1 MLGKRIK
8 QFRLAKG
15 WSQDDLVAELGGII
29 SKNALSKYERDKMKP
44 SLSVLAKIA
53 KAFDAK
59 IFHLQNSPQISTEI
73 VAYRKGA
80 GLGKKNEEIIENLLR
95 SELEERIRLM
105 EKLGLI
111 EEINLPVLN
120 SRVNSL
126 EDCEKVAEEL
136 RNFWGLG
143 DNPIA
148 DLTALLERNKI
159 HVILKETVN
168 KFDGI
173 SSLSKNEE
181 GKIIAA
187 AVVSRSNVLW
197 SRQRL
202 NLAHELG
209 HLILKVSSK
218 IDEEKAAFRFGAAL
232 LAPKKSIIEII
243 GNRRTTIQFGELLQ
257 FKMQFGISIQALIY
271 RLGDLGI
278 ITPSYKTRLFQ
289 IISKNGWRKNE
300 PGESEIEK
308 PMWLS
313 NTVMR
318 AFSEKIISANEA
330 NKLLSKSGFKSE
342 RKSLVQ
348 KTEFIKLSS
357 NKKNEL
363 LKTMADD
370 AEEHYST
377 NSEWKEFL
385 IGDFIEY

>member
-44 SLSVLAKIA
+44 SLSVLAKLA
-53 KAFDAK
+53 KAFDTK
-59 IFHLQNSPQISTEI
+59 ILHLQNPPKITTEI
-73 VAYRKGA
+73 VAYRKGS
-80 GLGKKNEEIIENLLR
+80 GLGIKNEERIENLLR

-105 EKLGLI
+105 EKLGVV
-111 EEINLPVLN
+111 EEINLPVLDFQ
-120 SRVNSL
+120 VNSL

-136 RNFWGLG
+136 RDFWELG
-143 DNPIA
+143 NNPIA

-159 HVILKETVN
+159 HVILKDTVD

-173 SSLSKNEE
+173 SSLSKNDE
-181 GKIIAA
+181 GKVIAA
-187 AVVSRSNVLW
+187 AVVSRSNVKW

-209 HLILKVSSK
+209 HLILKVSPK

-232 LAPKKSIIEII
+232 LAPKESILEII
-243 GNRRTTIQFGELLQ
+243 GKRRTTIQFGELLQ
-257 FKMQFGISIQALIY
+257 FKIQFGISIQALIY
-271 RLGDLGI
+271 RLGDLSI
-278 ITPSYKTRLFQ
+278 ITPSYKARLFQ
-289 IISKNGWRKNE
+289 IISKAGMRKNE
-300 PGESEIEK
+300 PGELEIEK

-330 NKLLSKSGFKSE
+330 NKLLSKSNFKSE

-348 KTEFIKLSS
+348 KSEFIKLSS
-357 NKKNEL
+357 IKKNEL

-370 AEEHYST
+370 AEGHYLT